1 MKKLLFF
8 ACVLLI
14 ASSSFANK
22 PVSEKVL
29 KAFNATFAGAENV
42 VWTDSENIFT
52 VKFTQLG
59 ITTFVTY
66 DEGGNFIS
74 SLRYYFA
81 DKLPVDIQC
90 RLKKKFADKTIFG
103 VIEYTVGDEVNYFV
117 KLEDAKTW
125 TTVKIA
131 NGRNMDVT
139 EKYKKQ

>member
-29 KAFNATFAGAENV
+29 KVFNATFAGAENV
-42 VWTDSENIFT
+42 VWTDAENTYT

-66 DEGGNFIS
+66 DEVGNFIS

-90 RLKKKFADKTIFG
+90 RLKKKFADKMIFG

>member
-29 KAFNATFAGAENV
+29 KVFNATFAGAENV
-42 VWTDSENIFT
+42 VWTDAENTYT
-52 VKFTQLG
+52 VKFTQLD

-66 DEGGNFIS
+66 DEVGNFIS

-90 RLKKKFADKTIFG
+90 RLKKKFADKMIFG